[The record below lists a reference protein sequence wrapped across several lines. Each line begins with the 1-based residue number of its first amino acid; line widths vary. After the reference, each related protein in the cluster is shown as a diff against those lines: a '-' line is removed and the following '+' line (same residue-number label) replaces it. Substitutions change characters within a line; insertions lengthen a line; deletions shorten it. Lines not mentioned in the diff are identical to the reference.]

1 MAIANTSKCIIMER
15 NKKKSFLIFLSKF
28 FLFFSKGI
36 LSYEITDL
44 IKILVEKNE
53 TNSKF
58 KYDNLIDEK
67 NLELADTLYIPEI
80 DYSFNVSNSTTSTN
94 TTSTLNSN
102 THTLS
107 ATVNL
112 YTGGFS
118 QLNLITAQTRNQ
130 AYDYL
135 REYQKELLIKE
146 LLNGYS
152 NLQTLIF
159 KKKNQQLNLEFY
171 RKKVLEAE
179 ILFKANRITKTEV
192 LDLENELLEAQ
203 SVSLDYDRK
212 IDNLM
217 LQVSKLLDLEIYDED
232 VNFDYVIDV
241 SNSQISKKLFSE
253 LMNSSYGQ
261 YLSFIENTYLPE
273 LEMSKKDL
281 RPSVDLTYSLSESDN
296 YSAVI
301 DHRRSSSL
309 SLSFSVPI
317 YDGYKD
323 ENNFN
328 IEEYNYQKKLLEHK
342 DLKRDLLNTYLESW
356 NNYDFYLNKIN
367 NQEKIIDSLELKLQG
382 NEILYK
388 AQKIDITQLIESKN
402 ELNDAH
408 NILLDLKSS
417 KKYYL
422 IDILI
427 LNGDLNTIING
438 LG

>member
-1 MAIANTSKCIIMER
+1 MAKIKI
-15 NKKKSFLIFLSKF
+15 IFLSTF

-112 YTGGFS
+112 YNGGFS
-118 QLNLITAQTRNQ
+118 QLNLITTQTRNQ
-130 AYDYL
+130 AFDYL

-179 ILFKANRITKTEV
+179 ILFKANRVTKTEV

-241 SNSQISKKLFSE
+241 SNSQITKKLFSE

-296 YSAVI
+296 YSAAI

-309 SLSFSVPI
+309 SLSLSIPI

-328 IEEYNYQKKLLEHK
+328 IEKYNYQKKLLEHK

-367 NQEKIIDSLELKLQG
+367 NQEKIINSLELKLQG

-388 AQKIDITQLIESKN
+388 AQNIDITQLIESKN

>member
-1 MAIANTSKCIIMER
+1 MAKIKI
-15 NKKKSFLIFLSKF
+15 IFLSTF
-28 FLFFSKGI
+28 FLFFSQGI
-36 LSYEITDL
+36 SSYEITDL

-58 KYDNLIDEK
+58 KYDNLIDDK

-112 YTGGFS
+112 YNGGFS
-118 QLNLITAQTRNQ
+118 QLNLITTQTRNQ
-130 AYDYL
+130 AFDYL

-217 LQVSKLLDLEIYDED
+217 LQVSKLLDLDIYDED

-241 SNSQISKKLFSE
+241 SNAQISKKLFSE

-296 YSAVI
+296 YSAAI

-309 SLSFSVPI
+309 SLSLSVPI
-317 YDGYKD
+317 YDGFKD
-323 ENNFN
+323 ENNFD

>member
-1 MAIANTSKCIIMER
+1 MAKIKI
-15 NKKKSFLIFLSKF
+15 IFLSTF

-94 TTSTLNSN
+94 ATSTLNSN

-112 YTGGFS
+112 YNGGFS
-118 QLNLITAQTRNQ
+118 QLNLITTQTRNQ
-130 AYDYL
+130 AFDYL

-179 ILFKANRITKTEV
+179 ILFKANRVTKTEV

-217 LQVSKLLDLEIYDED
+217 LQVSKLLDLDIYDED

-241 SNSQISKKLFSE
+241 SNAQISKKLFSE

-296 YSAVI
+296 YSAAI

-309 SLSFSVPI
+309 SLSLSVPI

>member
-1 MAIANTSKCIIMER
+1 MAKIKI
-15 NKKKSFLIFLSKF
+15 IFLSTF

-53 TNSKF
+53 KNSKF
-58 KYDNLIDEK
+58 KYDNLIDDK

-112 YTGGFS
+112 YNGGFS
-118 QLNLITAQTRNQ
+118 QLNLITTQTRNQ
-130 AYDYL
+130 AFDYL

-179 ILFKANRITKTEV
+179 ILFKANRVTKTEV

-296 YSAVI
+296 YSAAI

-309 SLSFSVPI
+309 SLSLSVPI

>member
-1 MAIANTSKCIIMER
+1 MAKIQI
-15 NKKKSFLIFLSKF
+15 IFLSTF

-53 TNSKF
+53 TNSRF

-94 TTSTLNSN
+94 ATSTLNSN

-112 YTGGFS
+112 YNGGFS
-118 QLNLITAQTRNQ
+118 QLNLITTQTRNQ
-130 AYDYL
+130 AFDYL

-179 ILFKANRITKTEV
+179 ILFKANRVTKTEV

-232 VNFDYVIDV
+232 VNFDYMIDV
-241 SNSQISKKLFSE
+241 SNSQITKKLFSE

-296 YSAVI
+296 YSAAI

-309 SLSFSVPI
+309 SLSLSVPI

-367 NQEKIIDSLELKLQG
+367 NQEKIINSLELKLQG

>member
-1 MAIANTSKCIIMER
+1 MAKIKI
-15 NKKKSFLIFLSKF
+15 IFLSTF

-53 TNSKF
+53 TNSQF
-58 KYDNLIDEK
+58 KYDNLIDDK

-80 DYSFNVSNSTTSTN
+80 DYSFSISNSTTSTDS
-94 TTSTLNSN
+94 TSTVNAD

-112 YTGGFS
+112 YNGGFS
-118 QLNLITAQTRNQ
+118 QLNLITTQTRNQ
-130 AYDYL
+130 AFDYL

-217 LQVSKLLDLEIYDED
+217 LQVSKLLDLDIYDED

-241 SNSQISKKLFSE
+241 SNAQISKKLFSE

-296 YSAVI
+296 YSAAI

-309 SLSFSVPI
+309 SLSLSIPI
-317 YDGYKD
+317 YDGFKD
-323 ENNFN
+323 ENNFD

>member
-1 MAIANTSKCIIMER
+1 MAKLKIVLFS
-15 NKKKSFLIFLSKF
+15 
-28 FLFFSKGI
+28 LFFSVVSNSL

-44 IKILVEKNE
+44 IKILIEKNE

-58 KYDNLIDEK
+58 KYDNLIEDK
-67 NLELADTLYIPEI
+67 NLQNADTLYIPEI
-80 DYSFNVSNSTTSTN
+80 DYSFNISNNNSSTISTSN
-94 TTSTLNSN
+94 YNSD

-112 YTGGFS
+112 YNGGFS
-118 QLNLITAQTRNQ
+118 QLNLITTQIRNQ
-130 AYDYL
+130 AFDYL

-152 NLQTLIF
+152 NLQALIF
-159 KKKNQQLNLEFY
+159 KKKNQQMNLEFY
-171 RKKVLEAE
+171 KKKVLEAE
-179 ILFKANRITKTEV
+179 ILFQANRTTKTEL

-203 SVSLDYDRK
+203 TVLLDFDRQ

-217 LQVSKLLDLEIYDED
+217 LQVSKLLDLEIKDED
-232 VNFDYVIDV
+232 VNFDYEIDV
-241 SNSQISKKLFSE
+241 SSNQIDKKLFSD
-253 LMNSSYGQ
+253 LMGSSYGQ

-281 RPSVDLTYSLSESDN
+281 RPSVDLSYSLSESQN
-296 YSAVI
+296 YSATI
-301 DHRRSSSL
+301 DHRRSSAL
-309 SLSFSVPI
+309 SLVLTVPI

-323 ENNFN
+323 ENNFD
-328 IEEYNYQKKLLEHK
+328 IEQYNYQKKLLEHK
-342 DLKRDLLNTYLESW
+342 DLKRDMLNTYLEAW
-356 NNYDFYLNKIN
+356 NNYDFYLNKID
-367 NQEKIIDSLELKLQG
+367 NQIKIMDTLKLKLKG

-388 AQKIDITQLIESKN
+388 AQKINITELIESQN
-402 ELNDAH
+402 DLNDAQ
-408 NILLDLKSS
+408 NILLDLNSL

-427 LNGDLNTIING
+427 FNGDLNTIING

>member
-1 MAIANTSKCIIMER
+1 MAKLKIV
-15 NKKKSFLIFLSKF
+15 IFS
-28 FLFFSKGI
+28 LFFSVFSNSL

-44 IKILVEKNE
+44 IKILIEKNE

-58 KYDNLIDEK
+58 KYDNLIEDK
-67 NLELADTLYIPEI
+67 NLQNADTLYIPEI
-80 DYSFNVSNSTTSTN
+80 DYSFNISNNNSSTTSTSN
-94 TTSTLNSN
+94 YNSD

-112 YTGGFS
+112 YNGGFS
-118 QLNLITAQTRNQ
+118 QLNLITTQTRNQ
-130 AYDYL
+130 AFDYL

-152 NLQTLIF
+152 NLQALIF
-159 KKKNQQLNLEFY
+159 KKKNQQMNLEFY
-171 RKKVLEAE
+171 KKKVLEAE
-179 ILFKANRITKTEV
+179 ILFQANRTTKTEL

-203 SVSLDYDRK
+203 TVLLDFDRQ

-217 LQVSKLLDLEIYDED
+217 LQVSKLLDLEIKDED
-232 VNFDYVIDV
+232 VNFDYKIDV
-241 SNSQISKKLFSE
+241 SSNQIDKKLFSD
-253 LMNSSYGQ
+253 LMGSSYGQ

-281 RPSVDLTYSLSESDN
+281 RPSVDLSYSLSESQN
-296 YSAVI
+296 YSATI

-309 SLSFSVPI
+309 SLALKIPI

-323 ENNFN
+323 ENNFD
-328 IEEYNYQKKLLEHK
+328 IEQYNYQKKLLEHK
-342 DLKRDLLNTYLESW
+342 DLKRDMLNTYLEAW
-356 NNYDFYLNKIN
+356 NNYDFYLNKID
-367 NQEKIIDSLELKLQG
+367 NQMKIMDTLKLKLKG

-388 AQKIDITQLIESKN
+388 AQKINITELIESQN
-402 ELNDAH
+402 DLNDAQ
-408 NILLDLKSS
+408 NILLDLNSLR
-417 KKYYL
+417 KYYL

-427 LNGDLNTIING
+427 FNGDLNTIING

>member
-1 MAIANTSKCIIMER
+1 MAKIKI
-15 NKKKSFLIFLSKF
+15 IFLSTF

-58 KYDNLIDEK
+58 KYDNLIDDK

-112 YTGGFS
+112 YNGGFS
-118 QLNLITAQTRNQ
+118 QLNLITTQTRNQ
-130 AYDYL
+130 AFDYL

-217 LQVSKLLDLEIYDED
+217 LQVSKLLDLDIYDED

-296 YSAVI
+296 YSAAI

-309 SLSFSVPI
+309 SLSLSVPI

>member
-1 MAIANTSKCIIMER
+1 MAKIKI
-15 NKKKSFLIFLSKF
+15 IFLSTF

-53 TNSKF
+53 KNSKF
-58 KYDNLIDEK
+58 KYDNLIDDK

-94 TTSTLNSN
+94 ATSTLNSN

-112 YTGGFS
+112 YNGGFS
-118 QLNLITAQTRNQ
+118 QLNLITTQTRNQ
-130 AYDYL
+130 AFDYL

-179 ILFKANRITKTEV
+179 ILFKANRVTKTEV

-232 VNFDYVIDV
+232 VNFDYVIDI
-241 SNSQISKKLFSE
+241 STTQINKKLFSE

-281 RPSVDLTYSLSESDN
+281 RPSIDLTYSLSESDN
-296 YSAVI
+296 YSAAI

-309 SLSFSVPI
+309 SLSLSVPI

>member
-1 MAIANTSKCIIMER
+1 MAKLKIVLFS
-15 NKKKSFLIFLSKF
+15 
-28 FLFFSKGI
+28 LFFSVVSNSL

-44 IKILVEKNE
+44 IKILIEKNE

-58 KYDNLIDEK
+58 KYDNLIEDK
-67 NLELADTLYIPEI
+67 DLQNADTLYIPEI
-80 DYSFNVSNSTTSTN
+80 DYSFNISNNNSSTTSTSN
-94 TTSTLNSN
+94 YNSD

-112 YTGGFS
+112 YNGGFS
-118 QLNLITAQTRNQ
+118 QLNLITTQTRNQ
-130 AYDYL
+130 AFDYL

-152 NLQTLIF
+152 NLQALIF
-159 KKKNQQLNLEFY
+159 KKKNQRMNLEFY
-171 RKKVLEAE
+171 KKKVLEAE
-179 ILFKANRITKTEV
+179 ILFQANRITKTEL

-203 SVSLDYDRK
+203 TVLLDFDRQ

-217 LQVSKLLDLEIYDED
+217 LQVSKLLDLEIKDED
-232 VNFDYVIDV
+232 VNFDYEIDV
-241 SNSQISKKLFSE
+241 SSNQIDKKLFSD
-253 LMNSSYGQ
+253 LMGSSYGQ

-281 RPSVDLTYSLSESDN
+281 RPSVDLSYSLSESQN
-296 YSAVI
+296 YSATI

-309 SLSFSVPI
+309 SLALKIPI

-323 ENNFN
+323 ENNFD
-328 IEEYNYQKKLLEHK
+328 IEQYNYQKKLLEHK
-342 DLKRDLLNTYLESW
+342 DLKRDMLNTYLEAW
-356 NNYDFYLNKIN
+356 NNYDFYLNKID
-367 NQEKIIDSLELKLQG
+367 NQLKIMDTLKLKLKG

-388 AQKIDITQLIESKN
+388 AQKINITELIESQN
-402 ELNDAH
+402 DLNDAQ
-408 NILLDLKSS
+408 NILLDLNSLR
-417 KKYYL
+417 KYYL

-427 LNGDLNTIING
+427 FNGDLNTIING

>member
-1 MAIANTSKCIIMER
+1 MAKIKI
-15 NKKKSFLIFLSKF
+15 IFLSTF

-58 KYDNLIDEK
+58 KYDNLIDDK

-112 YTGGFS
+112 YNGGFS
-118 QLNLITAQTRNQ
+118 QLNLITTQTRNQ
-130 AYDYL
+130 AFDYL

-296 YSAVI
+296 YSAAI

-309 SLSFSVPI
+309 SLSLSVPI

-367 NQEKIIDSLELKLQG
+367 NQEKIINSLELKLQG

>member
-1 MAIANTSKCIIMER
+1 MAKIKI
-15 NKKKSFLIFLSKF
+15 IFLSTF

-67 NLELADTLYIPEI
+67 NLELADTIYIPEI

-94 TTSTLNSN
+94 ATSTLNSN

-112 YTGGFS
+112 YNGGFS
-118 QLNLITAQTRNQ
+118 QLNLITTQTRNQ
-130 AYDYL
+130 AFDYL

-179 ILFKANRITKTEV
+179 ILFKANRVTKTEV

-296 YSAVI
+296 YSAAI

-309 SLSFSVPI
+309 SLSLSVPI

>member
-1 MAIANTSKCIIMER
+1 MAKIKI
-15 NKKKSFLIFLSKF
+15 IFLSAF
-28 FLFFSKGI
+28 FLFFSKSI
-36 LSYEITDL
+36 LSYEINDL

-58 KYDNLIDEK
+58 KYDNLIDDK

-112 YTGGFS
+112 YNGGFS
-118 QLNLITAQTRNQ
+118 QLNLITTQTRNQ

-217 LQVSKLLDLEIYDED
+217 LQVSKLLDLDIYDED

-241 SNSQISKKLFSE
+241 SNAQISKKLFSE

-296 YSAVI
+296 YSAAI

-309 SLSFSVPI
+309 SLSLSVPI

>member
-1 MAIANTSKCIIMER
+1 MAKLKIVLFS
-15 NKKKSFLIFLSKF
+15 
-28 FLFFSKGI
+28 LFFSVVSNSL

-44 IKILVEKNE
+44 IKILIEKNE

-58 KYDNLIDEK
+58 KYDNLIEDK
-67 NLELADTLYIPEI
+67 NLQNADTLYIPEI
-80 DYSFNVSNSTTSTN
+80 DYSFNISNNNSSTISTSN
-94 TTSTLNSN
+94 YNSD

-112 YTGGFS
+112 YNGGFS
-118 QLNLITAQTRNQ
+118 QLNLITTQTRNQ
-130 AYDYL
+130 AFDYL
-135 REYQKELLIKE
+135 WEYQKELLIKE

-152 NLQTLIF
+152 NLQALIF

-171 RKKVLEAE
+171 KKKVLEAE
-179 ILFKANRITKTEV
+179 ILFQANRTTKTEL

-203 SVSLDYDRK
+203 TVLLDFDRQ

-217 LQVSKLLDLEIYDED
+217 LQVSKLLDLEIKDED
-232 VNFDYVIDV
+232 VNFDYEIDV
-241 SNSQISKKLFSE
+241 SSNQIDKKLFSD
-253 LMNSSYGQ
+253 LMGSSYGQ

-281 RPSVDLTYSLSESDN
+281 RPSVDLSYSLSESQN
-296 YSAVI
+296 YSATI
-301 DHRRSSSL
+301 DHRRSSAL
-309 SLSFSVPI
+309 SLVLTVPI

-323 ENNFN
+323 ENNFD
-328 IEEYNYQKKLLEHK
+328 IEQYNYQKKLLEHK
-342 DLKRDLLNTYLESW
+342 DLKRDMLNTYLEAW
-356 NNYDFYLNKIN
+356 NNYDFYLNKID
-367 NQEKIIDSLELKLQG
+367 NQIKIIDTLKLKLKG

-388 AQKIDITQLIESKN
+388 AQKINITELIESQN
-402 ELNDAH
+402 DLNDAQ
-408 NILLDLKSS
+408 NILLDLNSL

-427 LNGDLNTIING
+427 FNGDLNTIING

>member
-1 MAIANTSKCIIMER
+1 MAKIKI
-15 NKKKSFLIFLSKF
+15 IFLSTF
-28 FLFFSKGI
+28 LLFFSKGI

-58 KYDNLIDEK
+58 KYDNLIDDK

-112 YTGGFS
+112 YNGGFS
-118 QLNLITAQTRNQ
+118 QLNLITTQTRNQ

-241 SNSQISKKLFSE
+241 SNAQISKKLFSE

-402 ELNDAH
+402 DLNDAH

>member
-1 MAIANTSKCIIMER
+1 MAKIKI
-15 NKKKSFLIFLSKF
+15 IFLSTF

-112 YTGGFS
+112 YNGGFS
-118 QLNLITAQTRNQ
+118 QLNLITTQTRNQ
-130 AYDYL
+130 AFDYL

-179 ILFKANRITKTEV
+179 ILFKANRVTKTEV

-241 SNSQISKKLFSE
+241 SNSQITKKLFSE

-296 YSAVI
+296 YSAAI

-309 SLSFSVPI
+309 SLSLSVPI

-323 ENNFN
+323 ENNFD

>member
-1 MAIANTSKCIIMER
+1 MAKLKIVLFS
-15 NKKKSFLIFLSKF
+15 
-28 FLFFSKGI
+28 LFFSVVSNSL

-44 IKILVEKNE
+44 IKILIEKNE

-58 KYDNLIDEK
+58 KYDNLIEDK
-67 NLELADTLYIPEI
+67 DLQNADTLYIPEI
-80 DYSFNVSNSTTSTN
+80 DYSFNISNNNSSTISTSN
-94 TTSTLNSN
+94 YNSD

-112 YTGGFS
+112 YNGGFS
-118 QLNLITAQTRNQ
+118 QLNLITTQTRNQ
-130 AYDYL
+130 AFDYL

-152 NLQTLIF
+152 NLQALIF
-159 KKKNQQLNLEFY
+159 KKKNQRMNLEFY
-171 RKKVLEAE
+171 KKKVLEAE
-179 ILFKANRITKTEV
+179 ILFQANRTTKTEL

-203 SVSLDYDRK
+203 TVLLDFDRQ

-217 LQVSKLLDLEIYDED
+217 LQVSKLLDLEIKDED
-232 VNFDYVIDV
+232 VNFDYEIDIS
-241 SNSQISKKLFSE
+241 SNQIDKKLFSD
-253 LMNSSYGQ
+253 LMGSSYGQ

-281 RPSVDLTYSLSESDN
+281 RPSVDLSYSLSESQN
-296 YSAVI
+296 YSATI

-309 SLSFSVPI
+309 SLALKIPI

-323 ENNFN
+323 ENNFD
-328 IEEYNYQKKLLEHK
+328 IEQYNYQKKLLEHK
-342 DLKRDLLNTYLESW
+342 DLKRDMLNTYLEAW
-356 NNYDFYLNKIN
+356 NNYDFYLNKID
-367 NQEKIIDSLELKLQG
+367 NQIKIMDTLKLKLKG

-388 AQKIDITQLIESKN
+388 AQKINITELIESQN
-402 ELNDAH
+402 DLNDAQ
-408 NILLDLKSS
+408 NILLDLNSLR
-417 KKYYL
+417 KYYL

-427 LNGDLNTIING
+427 FNGDLNSIING

>member
-1 MAIANTSKCIIMER
+1 MAKIKI
-15 NKKKSFLIFLSKF
+15 IFLSTF

-58 KYDNLIDEK
+58 KYDNLIDDK

-94 TTSTLNSN
+94 TTSTFNSN

-112 YTGGFS
+112 YNGGFS
-118 QLNLITAQTRNQ
+118 QLNLITTQTRNQ
-130 AYDYL
+130 AFDYL

-179 ILFKANRITKTEV
+179 ILFKANRVTKTEV

-296 YSAVI
+296 YSAAI

-309 SLSFSVPI
+309 SLSLSVPI

>member
-1 MAIANTSKCIIMER
+1 MAKIKI
-15 NKKKSFLIFLSKF
+15 IFLSTF

-94 TTSTLNSN
+94 STSTLNSN

-112 YTGGFS
+112 YNGGFS
-118 QLNLITAQTRNQ
+118 QLNLITTQTRNQ

-179 ILFKANRITKTEV
+179 ILFKANRVTKTEV
-192 LDLENELLEAQ
+192 LDLENELLEAK

-217 LQVSKLLDLEIYDED
+217 LQVSKLLDLDIYDED

-241 SNSQISKKLFSE
+241 SNAQISKKLFSE

-296 YSAVI
+296 YSAAI

-309 SLSFSVPI
+309 SLSLSVPI

>member
-1 MAIANTSKCIIMER
+1 MAKLKIVLFS
-15 NKKKSFLIFLSKF
+15 
-28 FLFFSKGI
+28 LFFSVVSNSL

-44 IKILVEKNE
+44 IKILIEKNE

-58 KYDNLIDEK
+58 KYDNLIEDK
-67 NLELADTLYIPEI
+67 DLQNADTLYIPEI
-80 DYSFNVSNSTTSTN
+80 DYSFNISNNNSSTISTSN
-94 TTSTLNSN
+94 YNSD

-112 YTGGFS
+112 YNGGFS
-118 QLNLITAQTRNQ
+118 QLNLITTQTRNQ
-130 AYDYL
+130 AFDYL

-152 NLQTLIF
+152 NLQALIF
-159 KKKNQQLNLEFY
+159 KKKNQQMNLEFY

-179 ILFKANRITKTEV
+179 ILFQANRTTKTEL

-203 SVSLDYDRK
+203 TVLLDFDRQ

-217 LQVSKLLDLEIYDED
+217 LQVSKLLDLEIKDED
-232 VNFDYVIDV
+232 VNFDYEIDV
-241 SNSQISKKLFSE
+241 SSTQINKKLFSD
-253 LMNSSYGQ
+253 LMGSSYGQ

-273 LEMSKKDL
+273 LEMSKKNL
-281 RPSVDLTYSLSESDN
+281 RPSVDLSYSLSESQN
-296 YSAVI
+296 YSATI

-309 SLSFSVPI
+309 SLILKIPI

-323 ENNFN
+323 ENNFD
-328 IEEYNYQKKLLEHK
+328 IEQYNYQKKLLEHK
-342 DLKRDLLNTYLESW
+342 DLKRDMLNTYLEAW
-356 NNYDFYLNKIN
+356 NNYDFYLNKID
-367 NQEKIIDSLELKLQG
+367 NQLKIMDTLKLKLKG

-388 AQKIDITQLIESKN
+388 AQKINITELIESQN
-402 ELNDAH
+402 DLNDAQ
-408 NILLDLKSS
+408 NILLDLNSLR
-417 KKYYL
+417 KYYL

-427 LNGDLNTIING
+427 FNGDLNTIING

>member
-1 MAIANTSKCIIMER
+1 MAKIKI
-15 NKKKSFLIFLSKF
+15 IFLSTF

-53 TNSKF
+53 TNSQF
-58 KYDNLIDEK
+58 KYDNLIDDK

-80 DYSFNVSNSTTSTN
+80 DYSFSISNSTTSTDS
-94 TTSTLNSN
+94 TSTVNAD

-112 YTGGFS
+112 YNGGFS
-118 QLNLITAQTRNQ
+118 QLNLITTQTRNQ
-130 AYDYL
+130 AFDYL

-179 ILFKANRITKTEV
+179 ILFKANRVTKTEV

-241 SNSQISKKLFSE
+241 SNSQITKKLFSE

-296 YSAVI
+296 YSAAI

-309 SLSFSVPI
+309 SLSLSVPI

>member
-1 MAIANTSKCIIMER
+1 MAKIKI
-15 NKKKSFLIFLSKF
+15 IFLSTF

-94 TTSTLNSN
+94 STSTLNSN

-112 YTGGFS
+112 YNGGFS
-118 QLNLITAQTRNQ
+118 QLNLITTQTRNQ
-130 AYDYL
+130 AFDYL

-241 SNSQISKKLFSE
+241 SNAQISKKLFSE

-296 YSAVI
+296 YSAAI

-309 SLSFSVPI
+309 SLSLSVPI
-317 YDGYKD
+317 YDGFKD

>member
-1 MAIANTSKCIIMER
+1 MAKIKI
-15 NKKKSFLIFLSKF
+15 IFLSTF

-94 TTSTLNSN
+94 VTSTLNSN

-112 YTGGFS
+112 YNGGFS
-118 QLNLITAQTRNQ
+118 QLNLITTQTRNQ
-130 AYDYL
+130 AFDYL

-217 LQVSKLLDLEIYDED
+217 LQVSKLLDLDIYDED

-241 SNSQISKKLFSE
+241 SNAQISKKLFSE

-296 YSAVI
+296 YSAAI

-309 SLSFSVPI
+309 SLSLSVPI

>member
-1 MAIANTSKCIIMER
+1 MAKIKI
-15 NKKKSFLIFLSKF
+15 IFLSTF

-53 TNSKF
+53 TNSQF
-58 KYDNLIDEK
+58 KYDNLIDDK

-112 YTGGFS
+112 YNGGFS
-118 QLNLITAQTRNQ
+118 QLNLITTQTRNQ
-130 AYDYL
+130 AFDYL

-179 ILFKANRITKTEV
+179 ILFKANRVTKTEV

-232 VNFDYVIDV
+232 VNFDYGIDV

-296 YSAVI
+296 YSAAI

-309 SLSFSVPI
+309 SLSLSVPI

-367 NQEKIIDSLELKLQG
+367 NQEKIINSLELKLQG

>member
-1 MAIANTSKCIIMER
+1 MAKIKI
-15 NKKKSFLIFLSKF
+15 IFLSTF

-58 KYDNLIDEK
+58 KYDNLIDDK

-112 YTGGFS
+112 YNGGFS
-118 QLNLITAQTRNQ
+118 QLNLITTQTRNQ

-217 LQVSKLLDLEIYDED
+217 LQVSKLLDLDIYDED

-296 YSAVI
+296 YSAAI

-309 SLSFSVPI
+309 SLSLSVPI

>member
-1 MAIANTSKCIIMER
+1 MAKIKI
-15 NKKKSFLIFLSKF
+15 IFLSTF

-94 TTSTLNSN
+94 ATSTLNSN

-112 YTGGFS
+112 YNGGFS
-118 QLNLITAQTRNQ
+118 QLNLITTQTRNQ
-130 AYDYL
+130 AFDYL

-179 ILFKANRITKTEV
+179 ILFKANRVTKTEV

-217 LQVSKLLDLEIYDED
+217 LQVSKLLDLDIYDED

-241 SNSQISKKLFSE
+241 SNAQISKKLFSE

-296 YSAVI
+296 YSAAI

-309 SLSFSVPI
+309 SLSLSVPI

-367 NQEKIIDSLELKLQG
+367 NQEKIINSLELKLQG

>member
-1 MAIANTSKCIIMER
+1 MAKIKI
-15 NKKKSFLIFLSKF
+15 IFLSTF

-67 NLELADTLYIPEI
+67 NLELADTLYVPEI

-94 TTSTLNSN
+94 STSTLNSN

-112 YTGGFS
+112 YNGGFS
-118 QLNLITAQTRNQ
+118 QLNLITTQTRNQ
-130 AYDYL
+130 AFDYL

-179 ILFKANRITKTEV
+179 ILFKANRVTKTEV

-241 SNSQISKKLFSE
+241 SNSQITKKLFSE

-296 YSAVI
+296 YSAAI

-309 SLSFSVPI
+309 SLSLSVPI

-402 ELNDAH
+402 ELNDAN

>member
-1 MAIANTSKCIIMER
+1 MAKIKI
-15 NKKKSFLIFLSKF
+15 IFLSTF

-58 KYDNLIDEK
+58 KYDNLIDDK

-112 YTGGFS
+112 YNGGFS
-118 QLNLITAQTRNQ
+118 QLNLITTQTRNQ
-130 AYDYL
+130 AFDYL

-241 SNSQISKKLFSE
+241 SNSQITKKLFSE

-261 YLSFIENTYLPE
+261 YLSFIENTYLTE

-296 YSAVI
+296 YSAAI

-309 SLSFSVPI
+309 SLSLSVPI

>member
-1 MAIANTSKCIIMER
+1 MAKIKI
-15 NKKKSFLIFLSKF
+15 IFLSTF

-53 TNSKF
+53 TNSQF
-58 KYDNLIDEK
+58 KYDNLIDDK

-80 DYSFNVSNSTTSTN
+80 DYSFSISNSTTSTDS
-94 TTSTLNSN
+94 TSTVNAD

-112 YTGGFS
+112 YNGGFS
-118 QLNLITAQTRNQ
+118 QLNLITTQTRNQ
-130 AYDYL
+130 AFDYL

-217 LQVSKLLDLEIYDED
+217 LQVSKLLDLDIYDED

-296 YSAVI
+296 YSAAI

-309 SLSFSVPI
+309 SLSLSVPI

>member
-1 MAIANTSKCIIMER
+1 MAKIKI
-15 NKKKSFLIFLSKF
+15 IFLSAF
-28 FLFFSKGI
+28 FLFFSKSI

-112 YTGGFS
+112 YNGGFS
-118 QLNLITAQTRNQ
+118 QLNLITTQTRNQ
-130 AYDYL
+130 AFDYL

-179 ILFKANRITKTEV
+179 ILFKANRVTKTEV

-296 YSAVI
+296 YSAAI

-309 SLSFSVPI
+309 SLSLSIPI

-328 IEEYNYQKKLLEHK
+328 IEKYNYQKKLLEHK

>member
-1 MAIANTSKCIIMER
+1 VEFKKPGKTMAKLKIVLFS
-15 NKKKSFLIFLSKF
+15 
-28 FLFFSKGI
+28 LFFSVVSNSL

-44 IKILVEKNE
+44 IKILIEKNE

-58 KYDNLIDEK
+58 KYDNLIEDK
-67 NLELADTLYIPEI
+67 DLQNADTLYIPEI
-80 DYSFNVSNSTTSTN
+80 DYSFNISNNNSSTISTSN
-94 TTSTLNSN
+94 YNSD

-112 YTGGFS
+112 YNGGFS
-118 QLNLITAQTRNQ
+118 QLNLITTQTRNQ
-130 AYDYL
+130 AFDYL

-152 NLQTLIF
+152 NLQALIF

-171 RKKVLEAE
+171 KKKVLEAE
-179 ILFKANRITKTEV
+179 ILFQANRTTKTEL

-203 SVSLDYDRK
+203 TVLLDFDRQ

-217 LQVSKLLDLEIYDED
+217 LQVSKLLDLEIKDED
-232 VNFDYVIDV
+232 VNFDYEIDV
-241 SNSQISKKLFSE
+241 SSNQIDKKLFSD
-253 LMNSSYGQ
+253 LMGSSYGQ

-281 RPSVDLTYSLSESDN
+281 RPSVDLSYSLSESQN
-296 YSAVI
+296 YSATI
-301 DHRRSSSL
+301 DHRRSSAL
-309 SLSFSVPI
+309 SLVLTVPI

-323 ENNFN
+323 ENNFD
-328 IEEYNYQKKLLEHK
+328 IEQYNYQKKLLEHK
-342 DLKRDLLNTYLESW
+342 DLKRDMLNTYLEAW
-356 NNYDFYLNKIN
+356 NNYDFYLNKID
-367 NQEKIIDSLELKLQG
+367 NQIKIMDTLKLKLKG

-388 AQKIDITQLIESKN
+388 AQKINITELIESQN
-402 ELNDAH
+402 DLNDAQ
-408 NILLDLKSS
+408 NILLDLNSLR
-417 KKYYL
+417 KYYL

-427 LNGDLNTIING
+427 FNGDLNTIING

>member
-1 MAIANTSKCIIMER
+1 MAKLKIVLFS
-15 NKKKSFLIFLSKF
+15 
-28 FLFFSKGI
+28 LFFSVVSNSL

-44 IKILVEKNE
+44 IKILIEKNE

-58 KYDNLIDEK
+58 KYDNLIEDK
-67 NLELADTLYIPEI
+67 DLQNADTLYIPEI
-80 DYSFNVSNSTTSTN
+80 DYSFNISNNNSSTISTSN
-94 TTSTLNSN
+94 YNSD

-112 YTGGFS
+112 YNGGFS
-118 QLNLITAQTRNQ
+118 QLNLITTQTRNQ
-130 AYDYL
+130 AFDYL

-152 NLQTLIF
+152 NLQALIF
-159 KKKNQQLNLEFY
+159 KKKNQQMNLEFY
-171 RKKVLEAE
+171 KKKVLEAE
-179 ILFKANRITKTEV
+179 ILFQANRTTKTEL

-203 SVSLDYDRK
+203 TVLLDFDRQ

-217 LQVSKLLDLEIYDED
+217 LQVSKLLDLEIKDED
-232 VNFDYVIDV
+232 VNFDYEIDV
-241 SNSQISKKLFSE
+241 SSNQIDKKLFSD
-253 LMNSSYGQ
+253 LMVSSYGQ

-281 RPSVDLTYSLSESDN
+281 RPSVDLSYSLSESQN
-296 YSAVI
+296 YSATI

-309 SLSFSVPI
+309 SLVLTVPI

-323 ENNFN
+323 ENNFD
-328 IEEYNYQKKLLEHK
+328 IEQYNYQKKLLEHK
-342 DLKRDLLNTYLESW
+342 DLKRDMLNTYLEAW
-356 NNYDFYLNKIN
+356 NNYDFYLNKID
-367 NQEKIIDSLELKLQG
+367 NQLKIMDTLKLKLKG

-388 AQKIDITQLIESKN
+388 AQKINITELIESQN
-402 ELNDAH
+402 DLNDAQ
-408 NILLDLKSS
+408 NILLDLNSLR
-417 KKYYL
+417 KYYL

-427 LNGDLNTIING
+427 FNGDLNTIING

>member
-1 MAIANTSKCIIMER
+1 MAKIKI
-15 NKKKSFLIFLSKF
+15 IFLSTF
-28 FLFFSKGI
+28 LLFFSKGI

-53 TNSKF
+53 TNSIF
-58 KYDNLIDEK
+58 KYDNLIDDK

-112 YTGGFS
+112 YNGGFS
-118 QLNLITAQTRNQ
+118 QLNLITTQTRNQ

-179 ILFKANRITKTEV
+179 ILFKANRVTKTEV

-309 SLSFSVPI
+309 SLSLSVPI

-367 NQEKIIDSLELKLQG
+367 NQEKIIASLELKLQG